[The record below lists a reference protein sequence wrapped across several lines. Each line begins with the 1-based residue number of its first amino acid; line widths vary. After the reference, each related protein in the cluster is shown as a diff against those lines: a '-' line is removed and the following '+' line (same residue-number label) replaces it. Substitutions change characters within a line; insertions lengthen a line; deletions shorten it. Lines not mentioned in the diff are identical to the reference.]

1 MTLAALLTGK
11 TDLADTDWR
20 QDPQYRAAKAA
31 EDAAMAKAAQ
41 LDAEYRRLSIEAN
54 QGSELIRVPPAGH
67 PVHKVQYEANQ
78 ADQAARLATR
88 AREQA
93 EDAATRA
100 VQGVGEDAKRA
111 GWPPVE
117 AALET
122 LGVRLSDFQLLQAQV
137 HDRTDVR
144 PVEISHAV
152 GLNEQDLR
160 TFIQTVRTELGL
172 GRS

>member
-1 MTLAALLTGK
+1 MLKELFQGPA
-11 TDLADTDWR
+11 DLADTDWR
-20 QDPQYRAAKAA
+20 DDRAYQDTKAA

-67 PVHKVQYEANQ
+67 PVHAVQYAANEADRDVKW
-78 ADQAARLATR
+78 AKR

-93 EDAATRA
+93 EDAAKRA

-111 GWPPVE
+111 AWPAVE
-117 AALET
+117 EALDQLIVALNT
-122 LGVRLSDFQLLQAQV
+122 FQAVQQLV
-137 HDRTDVR
+137 YGSTDVK

-152 GLNEQDLR
+152 GLNEQDLK
-160 TFIQTVRTELGL
+160 TFISNVRTELGL

>member
-1 MTLAALLTGK
+1 MLTELFHG
-11 TDLADTDWR
+11 TADLADTDWR

-78 ADQAARLATR
+78 ADRDVKWAKR

-93 EDAATRA
+93 EDAAKRA
-100 VQGVGEDAKRA
+100 VQAVGEAAKRA
-111 GWPPVE
+111 GWPAVE
-117 AALET
+117 EALDQ
-122 LGVRLSDFQLLQAQV
+122 LCVRLNEFQLLQAQV
-137 HDRTDVR
+137 HDRTDVK
-144 PVEISHAV
+144 PVEINNAV
-152 GLNEQDLR
+152 GMNAGDLR
-160 TFIQTVRTELGL
+160 TFISNVRRELGF
-172 GRS
+172 GR